1 MQRPQSIEA
10 AGATIEDAI
19 ARGLEALNAERRAV
33 DIEVIS
39 ESAAREARVR
49 LTLKAHSAERPVEE
63 AAVAPAKVEAAPS
76 AAGAV
81 AAIGDEDAATARQIL
96 EDVLRR
102 MQLPAQVQARM
113 TDAPAGAHDT
123 EPLLILDI
131 RGIDA
136 SLLIGRRGETLENLQ
151 YLVRLLV
158 GKAVGRFVN
167 LTIDV
172 EGYKSHREQM
182 LQQLA
187 HRMAE
192 RVAQTH
198 KPATLEP
205 MPANERRIIH
215 LTLRNHPHVRTES
228 IGSGESRKVTIQPKS
243 TKH

>member
-1 MQRPQSIEA
+1 VQRPQSIEA

-49 LTLKAHSAERPVEE
+49 LTLKTRSADQPLEE
-63 AAVAPAKVEAAPS
+63 TVEAAP
-76 AAGAV
+76 AV
-81 AAIGDEDAATARQIL
+81 AGPTATIGDEDAATARQIL
-96 EDVLRR
+96 ADVLRR
-102 MQLPAQVQARM
+102 MQLPAEVQARV
-113 TDAPAGAHDT
+113 TDAPTGAPDA

-158 GKAVGRFVN
+158 GKAVGHFVN
-167 LTIDV
+167 LAIDV

-187 HRMAE
+187 HRMAD
-192 RVAQTH
+192 RVTQTH

-243 TKH
+243 AKH